1 MVFYFYCCTKRF
13 IISILGILFG
23 LINSLANSIISDVIL
38 SSKPCSKLLE
48 SDGISSKIFT
58 LRGFDNRKLISLK
71 DVRTLKN
78 SVPRLGTAINIVKNL
93 DEYLYIVC
101 NYVPNI
107 NDNNFFK
114 IKFQKMRVL
123 IHLLF
128 NRFSKILSE
137 AIDADGLNEWIDES
151 NSLLMETSDLVLEYR
166 DSLKNEKNSE
176 AQDNFEQ
183 KVKLNKDYFSYF
195 GMKEESMDTALYS
208 IYGIV
213 V

>member
-1 MVFYFYCCTKRF
+1 M
-13 IISILGILFG
+13 FG
-23 LINSLANSIISDVIL
+23 LINILANSIISNVVL
-38 SSKPCSKLLE
+38 SSKPCSRLLE

-58 LRGFDNRKLISLK
+58 LRGFDNRKLIGLK
-71 DVRTLKN
+71 DVRLLKN
-78 SVPRLGTAINIVKNL
+78 SVPRLGIAINIVKNL

-114 IKFQKMRVL
+114 IKFQKIRVL

-128 NRFSKILSE
+128 NRLSKILSE
-137 AIDADGLNEWIDES
+137 AMDEDGLNEWIDES
-151 NSLLMETSDLVLEYR
+151 NSLLVETSDLVLEYR
-166 DSLKNEKNSE
+166 DSLKNEKNGGAAE
-176 AQDNFEQ
+176 NFEL
-183 KVKLNKDYFSYF
+183 KVKLNRDYFVYF
-195 GMKEESMDTALYS
+195 GMEEESMDAALYS

>member
-1 MVFYFYCCTKRF
+1 M
-13 IISILGILFG
+13 
-23 LINSLANSIISDVIL
+23 INRLANSIISNVVL

-48 SDGISSKIFT
+48 NDGISSKAFT
-58 LRGFDNRKLISLK
+58 LRSFDGRKLIGLK
-71 DVRTLKN
+71 DVRTLKK

-107 NDNNFFK
+107 NDSNFFK
-114 IKFQKMRVL
+114 IKFQKIRVL

-128 NRFSKILSE
+128 SSLSKILSE
-137 AIDADGLNEWIDES
+137 TTNPDDLNDWIGES
-151 NSLLMETSDLVLEYR
+151 NSLLVETSDLVLEYR
-166 DSLKNEKNSE
+166 DSLKNEKNGESAE
-176 AQDNFEQ
+176 NFEQ
-183 KVKLNKDYFSYF
+183 KVKLNRDYFSYF
-195 GMKEESMDTALYS
+195 GMKEESMDVALYT

>member
-1 MVFYFYCCTKRF
+1 M
-13 IISILGILFG
+13 
-23 LINSLANSIISDVIL
+23 INSLANNIISNVVL

-48 SDGISSKIFT
+48 SDGISSKAFT
-58 LRGFDNRKLISLK
+58 LRGFDNRKLIGLK

-78 SVPRLGTAINIVKNL
+78 SVPRLGTAVNIVKNL

-107 NDNNFFK
+107 NDSNFFK

-128 NRFSKILSE
+128 NRLSKILSE
-137 AIDADGLNEWIDES
+137 ATNPDDLDEWIGES
-151 NSLLMETSDLVLEYR
+151 NPLLVETSDLVLEYR
-166 DSLKNEKNSE
+166 DSLKNEKNGE
-176 AQDNFEQ
+176 PTEDFEQ
-183 KVKLNKDYFSYF
+183 KVKLNRDYFSYF
-195 GMKEESMDTALYS
+195 GMKEESMDAALYS

>member
-1 MVFYFYCCTKRF
+1 M
-13 IISILGILFG
+13 FG
-23 LINSLANSIISDVIL
+23 LINILANSIISNVVL
-38 SSKPCSKLLE
+38 SSKPCSRLLE

-58 LRGFDNRKLISLK
+58 LRGFDNRKLIGLK
-71 DVRTLKN
+71 DVRPLKN

-107 NDNNFFK
+107 HDRNFFK

-128 NRFSKILSE
+128 NRLSKILLE
-137 AIDADGLNEWIDES
+137 AANPDDLDEWIGES
-151 NSLLMETSDLVLEYR
+151 NPLLVETSDLVLEYR

-176 AQDNFEQ
+176 SDENFEQ
-183 KVKLNKDYFSYF
+183 RVKMNRDYFSYF
-195 GMKEESMDTALYS
+195 GMRKESMDVVLYS

>member
-1 MVFYFYCCTKRF
+1 M
-13 IISILGILFG
+13 
-23 LINSLANSIISDVIL
+23 
-38 SSKPCSKLLE
+38 
-48 SDGISSKIFT
+48 FT
-58 LRGFDNRKLISLK
+58 LRGFDNRKLISLR

-107 NDNNFFK
+107 NDDNFFK
-114 IKFQKMRVL
+114 IKFQKIRVL

-128 NRFSKILSE
+128 NRLSKILSE
-137 AIDADGLNEWIDES
+137 AIDPDGLNEWIGES
-151 NSLLMETSDLVLEYR
+151 NSLLVETSDLVLEYR

-176 AQDNFEQ
+176 STENFEQ
-183 KVKLNKDYFSYF
+183 KVKLNRDYFSYF
-195 GMKEESMDTALYS
+195 GMKEESMNVALYS

>member
-1 MVFYFYCCTKRF
+1 M
-13 IISILGILFG
+13 
-23 LINSLANSIISDVIL
+23 INSLANSIISNVVL

-48 SDGISSKIFT
+48 SDGISSKAFT
-58 LRGFDNRKLISLK
+58 LRSFDGRKLISLK
-71 DVRTLKN
+71 DVKTLKN

-107 NDNNFFK
+107 NDSNFFK
-114 IKFQKMRVL
+114 IRFQKIRVL

-128 NRFSKILSE
+128 SRLSKILSE
-137 AIDADGLNEWIDES
+137 ATNPNDLNEWIGES
-151 NSLLMETSDLVLEYR
+151 NSLLVETSDLVLEYR
-166 DSLKNEKNSE
+166 DSLRNEKNGQSTE
-176 AQDNFEQ
+176 NFEQ
-183 KVKLNKDYFSYF
+183 KVKLKRDYFSYL
-195 GMKEESMDTALYS
+195 GMKEESMDVALYS

>member
-1 MVFYFYCCTKRF
+1 M
-13 IISILGILFG
+13 
-23 LINSLANSIISDVIL
+23 INRLANSIISNVVL

-48 SDGISSKIFT
+48 NDGISSKAFT
-58 LRGFDNRKLISLK
+58 LRSFDSRKLIGLK

-107 NDNNFFK
+107 NDSNFFK
-114 IKFQKMRVL
+114 IKFQKIRVL

-128 NRFSKILSE
+128 NRLSKILSE
-137 AIDADGLNEWIDES
+137 TTNPDDLNEWIGES
-151 NSLLMETSDLVLEYR
+151 NSLLVETSDLVLEYR
-166 DSLKNEKNSE
+166 DSLKNEKNGESAE
-176 AQDNFEQ
+176 NFEQ
-183 KVKLNKDYFSYF
+183 KVKLNRDYFIYF
-195 GMKEESMDTALYS
+195 GMKEESMDVALYT

>member
-1 MVFYFYCCTKRF
+1 M
-13 IISILGILFG
+13 FG
-23 LINSLANSIISDVIL
+23 LINSLANSIISNVVL

-48 SDGISSKIFT
+48 SDGISSKMFT
-58 LRGFDNRKLISLK
+58 LRGFDNRKLINLK

-78 SVPRLGTAINIVKNL
+78 SIPRLGTAINIVKNL

-114 IKFQKMRVL
+114 IKFQKIRVL

-128 NRFSKILSE
+128 NRLSKILSE
-137 AIDADGLNEWIDES
+137 AIDPDGLNEWIGES
-151 NSLLMETSDLVLEYR
+151 NSLLVETSNHVLEYR
-166 DSLKNEKNSE
+166 DSLKNDKNSGSTE
-176 AQDNFEQ
+176 NFEQ
-183 KVKLNKDYFSYF
+183 KVKLNRDYFSYF
-195 GMKEESMDTALYS
+195 GMREESMDVALYS